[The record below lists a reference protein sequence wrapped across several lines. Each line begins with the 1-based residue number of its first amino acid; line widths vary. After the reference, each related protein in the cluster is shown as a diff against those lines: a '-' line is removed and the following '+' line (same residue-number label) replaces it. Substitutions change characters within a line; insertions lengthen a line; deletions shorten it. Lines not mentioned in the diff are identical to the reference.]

1 MIFKETDSTAFRFQ
15 VARSL
20 GRLESVTNFTEFVKA
35 FSQFGAEMVE
45 LAHLTGDRQN
55 DTKDERRRAQMQ
67 AARQVLERSTMMLLI
82 SSKVRAAISKSMI
95 PGKSLRTG
103 FFIRSRLVC
112 DIRNVTLPEKT
123 GTRFFVK

>member
-1 MIFKETDSTAFRFQ
+1 VGQ

-55 DTKDERRRAQMQ
+55 DLKDERRRAQMA
-67 AARQVLERSTMMLLI
+67 AARQVLERSTMMLLT
-82 SSKVRAAISKSMI
+82 SSKVRLCCGISHNTSFKSVVATFQI
-95 PGKSLRTG
+95 FSQIFEKSWSYLK
-103 FFIRSRLVC
+103 IL
-112 DIRNVTLPEKT
+112 
-123 GTRFFVK
+123 GTER